1 MKANN
6 KNINETNFSS
16 RPQAS
21 PENKSRGIME
31 KRPQINLVLKLRDL
45 VGQSHILP
53 QLIKNIEAE
62 VEEGYNKNAIDL
74 LKIIKE
80 DADRIIL
87 QNNIQN
93 VQKVYITKEQDEAA
107 DQYIEGIINE

>member
-6 KNINETNFSS
+6 KNINEITFGNK
-16 RPQAS
+16 PQ
-21 PENKSRGIME
+21 PPGENKSRGIME

-45 VGQSHILP
+45 VGKSNILP

-62 VEEGYNKNAIDL
+62 VEEGINKNAIDL

-80 DADRIIL
+80 DADRIIM

-107 DQYIEGIINE
+107 DEYIEGIINE